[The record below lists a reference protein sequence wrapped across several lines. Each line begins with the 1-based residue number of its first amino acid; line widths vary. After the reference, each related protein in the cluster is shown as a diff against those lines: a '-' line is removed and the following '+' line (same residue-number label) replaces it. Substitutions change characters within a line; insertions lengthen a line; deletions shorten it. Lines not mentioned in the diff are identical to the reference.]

1 MFPPSDD
8 IFQYGD
14 MLRGP
19 GNMWAQFLW
28 NSTRAPIQAES
39 SFFLKGSWV
48 PPMRELPMSL
58 YPGYIAF
65 FNRKRTLKHRW
76 IMFCAGEVKSSSK
89 DRLKLLDITLLA
101 NIRADGHPNSYR
113 EFQPFGKDHKKPIQN
128 DCLHWCLPGP
138 IDTWND
144 LLVESL
150 HNEIYRWQNSLALQ
164 PESFRGLFKDELANW
179 NHPTPWNYRLPF
191 RN

>member
-1 MFPPSDD
+1 
-8 IFQYGD
+8 
-14 MLRGP
+14 
-19 GNMWAQFLW
+19 
-28 NSTRAPIQAES
+28 
-39 SFFLKGSWV
+39 
-48 PPMRELPMSL
+48 
-58 YPGYIAF
+58 
-65 FNRKRTLKHRW
+65 
-76 IMFCAGEVKSSSK
+76 MFCAGEVKSSSK

-150 HNEIYRWQNSLALQ
+150 HNEIYR
-164 PESFRGLFKDELANW
+164 
-179 NHPTPWNYRLPF
+179 
-191 RN
+191 